1 MLRGTKRQK
10 ASERHQKVAPAGLGR
25 RALMDVDLWRTSEA
39 HAALFGPLAALRRPG
54 ANLARARIRR
64 ARRAQ
69 CVEPAT
75 CASMASACS
84 RSRSQN
90 ATMGSVAMPLLITAS
105 RTGRPLATRRLCP
118 RGHQDRAIA
127 GLARQHLA
135 VSGCARYAA
144 GGGGGGF
151 GGLGSI
157 GQPISGYGRPG
168 GVRPDH
174 PTPSGH
180 PPVTQ

>member
-90 ATMGSVAMPLLITAS
+90 ATMGSVAMPLLITAA

-127 GLARQHLA
+127 GLARQHLGVPAMRRGAA
-135 VSGCARYAA
+135 VAA
-144 GGGGGGF
+144 SVALAA
-151 GGLGSI
+151 LGN
-157 GQPISGYGRPG
+157 PF
-168 GVRPDH
+168 
-174 PTPSGH
+174 
-180 PPVTQ
+180 PVMAAPASA